1 MTWGTEK
8 RCTSCGIHKEPAD
21 FDEYPSFITG
31 IGGWC
36 AECVNKKRSI
46 SPLDEQIL
54 RMVHHDFEALSLNDA
69 AWELATS
76 DSKEDIAEARKI
88 ILEALDRI
96 RIVDKKY
103 RLKLLPILTPLE
115 ADCCEVYMS
124 AYTTYAAVA
133 KYLSTRYGRKVTK
146 YAVDKAINRAKEKG
160 FDLIPKRFRNPN
172 EPTKR
177 MVRYNDE
184 LMSMAVWSPEAWCGP
199 EKGFVSCRVLRQ
211 F

>member
-1 MTWGTEK
+1 MTWGDKK
-8 RCTSCGIHKEPAD
+8 RCASCGAYEDPSD
-21 FDEYPSFITG
+21 FNEYPPEITG
-31 IGGWC
+31 IKDWC
-36 AECVNKKRSI
+36 RDCVNKKRSL

-54 RMVHHDFEALSLNDA
+54 RMVHHEFEALSLNDA

-88 ILEALDRI
+88 ISEALDRI

-103 RLKLLPILTPLE
+103 RLKLFPILTPRE
-115 ADCCEVYMS
+115 ADCCEAYMS

-133 KYLSTRYGRKVTK
+133 EYLSIRYGRTVSKN
-146 YAVDKAINRAKEKG
+146 AVSKLIKSAKDKC
-160 FDLIPKRFRNPN
+160 FYIPKKRFRNPN

-199 EKGFVSCRVLRQ
+199 EKGFVSCRVLKQ

>member
-1 MTWGTEK
+1 MTWGQPRK
-8 RCTSCGIHKEPAD
+8 CTSCGIYKEPSD
-21 FDEYPSFITG
+21 FSEYPSFITG
-31 IGGWC
+31 IDGWC

-46 SPLDEQIL
+46 SPLDEQIF

-69 AWELATS
+69 AWELAVS
-76 DSKEDIAEARKI
+76 DSEEDIAEARKI
-88 ILEALDRI
+88 ISGALDRI

-103 RLKLLPILTPLE
+103 RLKLFPILTPLE
-115 ADCCEVYMS
+115 ADCCEAYMS
-124 AYTTYAAVA
+124 AYTTHAAVA
-133 KYLSTRYGRKVTK
+133 KYLSTQYGKPVSK
-146 YAVDKAINRAKEKG
+146 NAVSKALNRARDKC
-160 FDLIPKRFRNPN
+160 FYIPKKRFRNPS

-199 EKGFVSCRVLRQ
+199 EKGFVSCRVKRQ